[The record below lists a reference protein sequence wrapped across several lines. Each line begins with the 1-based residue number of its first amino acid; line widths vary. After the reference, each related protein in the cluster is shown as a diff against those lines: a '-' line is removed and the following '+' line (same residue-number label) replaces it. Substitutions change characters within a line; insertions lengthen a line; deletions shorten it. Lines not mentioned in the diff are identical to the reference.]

1 MTRQIERALQAEV
14 MLRLRYYPV
23 IALPIPNSMFIPTR
37 SPAEKEMTR
46 RIVYQMKNSGMLVA
60 GAPDLAVL
68 WRGGAGFIELK
79 RPASTD
85 LLGNKRAA
93 GRPSER
99 QVEFAERCA
108 ELHINHAYCSS
119 WDEVRAALTGWG
131 APV

>member
-1 MTRQIERALQAEV
+1 
-14 MLRLRYYPV
+14 MLRLRAYPV

-37 SPAEKEMTR
+37 SPAEKGMVKR
-46 RIVYQMKNSGMLVA
+46 VVYQMKNAGMLVA
-60 GAPDLAVL
+60 GVSDLVVL
-68 WRGGAGFIELK
+68 WGCFVMGDSSNAQGGAGCIELK

-119 WDEVRAALTGWG
+119 WDEVYAALMEWG
-131 APV
+131 APL